1 MKNGRPLR
9 VKYIASDILA
19 AALAYTFLFIF
30 RKKVIEPEVF
40 GYPVPLIFGYKFCI
54 GVVMVPLFWL
64 ILNYFV
70 GYYKEVFRKSRLAEL
85 GQTLF
90 ATITGSV
97 VVFFAAIL
105 DDVVGNYH
113 NYYIIFLVY
122 FGLQLLLTYLP
133 RLLLTSHTL
142 GKVKKGQIRFNT
154 LLIGG
159 GQPAVNVYQE
169 ILKQGNALGNHFIGY
184 LQANGAKEEMLQAYV
199 SCLGTLENL
208 DEVIRENEVE
218 ELIIALSPGDTAG
231 MQTILGKMHRVNM
244 PIRAVPGL
252 NDLLTGNVRISNIFD
267 TPLVELSPT
276 VMPGWQAQMKEFFDF
291 TASFTALVILMPVS
305 LILAVAI
312 KLNSRGPV
320 IYSHERIGRYGKPF
334 RIYKFRSMYRNAE
347 QNGPELSNR
356 NDCRVTSVGRFMRKY
371 RLDEIPNFVNV
382 LKGDMSIVGPRP
394 ERQFYIDQIVK
405 QAPHY
410 ILLQKIKPGI
420 TSWGQVKFGYAGD
433 VEQMIRRLDYDLLYL
448 ENMSLALDLKIVM
461 HTIVTIFRASGV

>member
-9 VKYIASDILA
+9 LKYVFTDLLA
-19 AALAYTFLFIF
+19 AALVYTLLFIF

-40 GYPVPLIFGYKFCI
+40 GYPVPLTFGYKFCL
-54 GVVMVPLFWL
+54 GVVMVPLFWI
-64 ILNYFV
+64 ILNYFT

-85 GQTLF
+85 GQTIFVTL
-90 ATITGSV
+90 TGSI
-97 VVFFAAIL
+97 VVFFVAIL

-113 NYYIIFLVY
+113 NYYILFLVY
-122 FGLQLLLTYLP
+122 FGLQLLATYLP
-133 RLLLTSHTL
+133 RLMMTTHTL
-142 GKVKKGQIRFNT
+142 GRVKKGQIRFNT

-159 GQPAVNVYQE
+159 GQPAVKVYLD
-169 ILKQGNALGNHFIGY
+169 IMKQGNALGNHFIGY
-184 LQANGAKEEMLQAYV
+184 LQANGTKEELLQV
-199 SCLGTLENL
+199 HLPCLGSLENL

-218 ELIIALSPGDTAG
+218 ELIIALSPGDSAG
-231 MQTILGKMHRVNM
+231 MQTILGRMHRVNI

-252 NDLLTGNVRISNIFD
+252 NDLLTGNIRINNIFD
-267 TPLVELSPT
+267 TPLVELSPY
-276 VMPGWQAQMKEFFDF
+276 VLPGWQAQLKEFFDLA
-291 TASFTALVILMPVS
+291 ASFSALVLLSPVS
-305 LILAVAI
+305 VVLALAI

-334 RIYKFRSMYRNAE
+334 RIYKFRSMYVNAE

-356 NDCRVTSVGRFMRKY
+356 TDSRVTPVGRFMRKY

-394 ERQFYIDQIVK
+394 ERQYYIDQIVQ

-420 TSWGQVKFGYAGD
+420 TSWGQVKFGYAEN
-433 VEQMIRRLDYDLLYL
+433 VEQMIRRLEYDLLYL
-448 ENMSLALDLKIVM
+448 ENMSLALDLKIIL
-461 HTIVTIFRASGV
+461 HTIVTIFRARGV